1 MKIKILLLLILILT
15 GNNLLAETY
24 YISNNGDDTNDGL
37 SENSPW
43 KTIDQLNLALANDG
57 NGGFVA
63 PGDKVL
69 FKRGD
74 TFYGHLLVNRSG
86 TLDNVIEL
94 SCYGNETDELPIISG
109 SGGTIA
115 GGDYFQAITM
125 TNSSNILVTNLWVK
139 NDRKDGS
146 RYGYGEYTS
155 FGIKLIA
162 NKWGGI
168 ISNVTF
174 RGVKVSAVFGIT
186 IPPPSDFNALNA
198 TGIRL
203 EANENEDDLEISLKD
218 ITIENCYFT
227 HIGKAGVWAVHK
239 GSEDDA
245 DDTVNRNQNIVVRN
259 NTFYRTGGSGVI
271 LSKTYNALVENND
284 FDQSGYSDGIEDRL
298 AGRGS
303 GMWVFKC
310 KNVIA
315 QYNRSYGAQGPNDSY
330 GMHIDFGNSDII
342 YQYNYSENSEG
353 GFCEILG
360 DNNSCTYRFNVS
372 VNDGSRDFHGNTLWV
387 SDFAGTGNRITSN
400 ENYIYNNTIY
410 LDQNYTPDIT
420 IISKNTYVYNN
431 IFMVDN
437 GQIGEQVDIN
447 IDSGSEL
454 YVSNNLFQGTVNT
467 QFSDLDK
474 NKTVGEPS
482 LQKGGGNAI
491 DDYQI
496 QTGSAAIA
504 AGKSFSQPP
513 FTMAGSG
520 IFQNITEY
528 PTVDAFGIPI
538 DIQNNDPNIGA
549 SNANNGDIDSS
560 EDSDNDGVANQIDQ
574 CPNTPSNFSVNAMG
588 CTELS
593 SNNFTIEATGE
604 TCPDR
609 NNGRIS
615 IKATTVHNYIVN
627 INGIGYE
634 FSTEL
639 EVIGIP
645 PGVHEFCIQI
655 KEDDGFN
662 QCFKIVINEGQKI
675 EAKLNYDPKKTAIN
689 ITKGTPPFTIFK
701 NGKALLKT
709 FANRIEINAN
719 YNDVINVKS
728 AVLCEGDFSEKVL
741 GYFKITTNPVKEDI
755 HLKFTGG
762 FQNAKVSIYNVQS
775 KLLFTTS
782 IQVED
787 GASELSLPKNI
798 KNGIYFINVLNG
810 AFTQTEKFILYR

>member
-1 MKIKILLLLILILT
+1 MLT

-146 RYGYGEYTS
+146 RYTYGEYTS
-155 FGIKLIA
+155 FGVKLIA
-162 NKWGGI
+162 NKWGGVL
-168 ISNVTF
+168 SNVIF
-174 RGVKVSAVFGIT
+174 RNLKVSDVYGIT

-203 EANENEDDLEISLKD
+203 DAEANEDDLEITIKD
-218 ITIENCYFT
+218 VLIEDCYFT
-227 HIGKAGVWAVHK
+227 HVGKAGVWAVHK
-239 GSEDDA
+239 GALDTN

-259 NTFYRTGGSGVI
+259 NTFFQTGGSGVI

-284 FDQSGYSDGIEDRL
+284 FDHTGYSDVSETRL

-303 GMWVFKC
+303 GMWVWGC
-310 KNVIA
+310 SNIIA
-315 QYNRSYGAQGPNDSY
+315 QYNRSYSIRGPGDSY
-330 GMHIDFGNSDII
+330 GMHIDFGNKNII
-342 YQYNYSENSEG
+342 FQYNYSEDSEG

-360 DNNSCTYRFNVS
+360 DNYNCTYRFNVS
-372 VNDGSRDFHGNTLWV
+372 VNDGFRDFHGYTLWI
-387 SDFAGTGNRITSN
+387 SGFAGSGKDPIRSD
-400 ENYIYNNTIY
+400 ENYIYNNTIF
-410 LDQNYTPDIT
+410 LNSSVYTPR
-420 IISKNTYVYNN
+420 ISIYAQDTYVYNN
-431 IFMVDN
+431 IFMALNGAKIGYNSEAQGAGVSIDVGTGSFMMQHNLFEGDIHNNFSSLASNSKSGLPLFINEGGNTKEDYIIQEGSPVVDA
-437 GQIGEQVDIN
+437 GLSFPQPSFPMAGIGIFADITEHPTTDAFGENVDIN
-447 IDSGSEL
+447 
-454 YVSNNLFQGTVNT
+454 NTV
-467 QFSDLDK
+467 
-474 NKTVGEPS
+474 
-482 LQKGGGNAI
+482 
-491 DDYQI
+491 
-496 QTGSAAIA
+496 
-504 AGKSFSQPP
+504 
-513 FTMAGSG
+513 
-520 IFQNITEY
+520 
-528 PTVDAFGIPI
+528 
-538 DIQNNDPNIGA
+538 PNIGA
-549 SNANNGDIDSS
+549 GNAYNS
-560 EDSDNDGVANQIDQ
+560 EIVPSKDSDNDGVVDRIDQ

-645 PGVHEFCIQI
+645 PGVQEFCIQI

-675 EAKLNYDPKKTAIN
+675 EAKLNYDSKKTAIN

-787 GASELSLPKNI
+787 GASELSLPKHI